1 VNVTA
6 PEQHCSDVIEYMW
19 SFDGTLAP
27 TVGHKIQNVFQELR
41 SYVAA
46 PRAKKTPSFP
56 SKRSPPPHAARATTP
71 SAGPRPE

>member
-1 VNVTA
+1 MNVTA

-56 SKRSPPPHAARATTP
+56 LGATTP
-71 SAGPRPE
+71 SAGSRPE